1 MRWPLHLEHK
11 GPPDRHL
18 TSSPLEPTDE
28 YLLDHNHTRP
38 PLHPRFHRC
47 GSSCRP
53 RSRTHRGPAHR
64 MAAGAAGLRPRR
76 PADHRGVPPRR
87 VSTSA
92 DRRWRSGRLVRLRH
106 LGGRSG
112 NRDDRR
118 GQRPHCAREDRDPIR
133 CGIAHEKTATRF
145 AAEEVAEAFIDGDQL
160 VLVDHTAREL
170 SRTTTEAS
178 LESGLRAA
186 FESHGY
192 DWYGRAD
199 PREAAFIPWV
209 DRDAHCGADD
219 HALLRARQRALTD
232 RRTGEAATLRDEL
245 SARGIVVRDRGGAQ
259 QIRLLGE

>member
-1 MRWPLHLEHK
+1 M
-11 GPPDRHL
+11 
-18 TSSPLEPTDE
+18 
-28 YLLDHNHTRP
+28 
-38 PLHPRFHRC
+38 
-47 GSSCRP
+47 
-53 RSRTHRGPAHR
+53 
-64 MAAGAAGLRPRR
+64 
-76 PADHRGVPPRR
+76 
-87 VSTSA
+87 
-92 DRRWRSGRLVRLRH
+92 
-106 LGGRSG
+106 
-112 NRDDRR
+112 
-118 GQRPHCAREDRDPIR
+118 
-133 CGIAHEKTATRF
+133 
-145 AAEEVAEAFIDGDQL
+145 AEAFIDGDQL